1 MIDVAGTV
9 KRFNQSQLTK
19 IFSEMSGVHSSK
31 LVYQI
36 WNNPKDNNSLRLSLS
51 GYKFLVQDLKLK
63 SYKFEFD
70 KPLANK
76 HLLQLERLF
85 QGVYYLL
92 GAHKIVVF
100 DEQEAAMLSLM
111 DGDLKKYLA
120 NLENNT

>member
-1 MIDVAGTV
+1 VVTKSTL
-9 KRFNQSQLTK
+9 KRFTQTQLTQM
-19 IFSEMSGVHSSK
+19 FAEMSKQHPSK
-31 LVYQI
+31 LSYII
-36 WNNPKDNNSLRLSLS
+36 WNNPKDPASLRLSLA
-51 GYKFLVQDLKLK
+51 GFKFLSTDLKLK

-70 KPLANK
+70 QPLANK
-76 HLLQLERLF
+76 HLLQLERFF
-85 QGVYYLL
+85 QGMYYLI

>member
-1 MIDVAGTV
+1 VIVGS
-9 KRFNQSQLTK
+9 KRFNQTQLTK
-19 IFSEMSGVHSSK
+19 IFSDMSGVHSSK

-36 WNNPKDNNSLRLSLS
+36 WNNPKDNNSLRLSLA
-51 GYKFLVQDLKLK
+51 GYKLLVQDLKLK

-70 KPLANK
+70 QPLVNK

-85 QGVYYLL
+85 QGMYYLI

-111 DGDLKKYLA
+111 DGDLRKYLS

>member
-1 MIDVAGTV
+1 MERL
-9 KRFNQSQLTK
+9 KRFNQTQLTK
-19 IFSEMSGVHSSK
+19 IFSDMSGVHVSK

-36 WNNPKDNNSLRLSLS
+36 WNNPKDNNSLRLSLA

-63 SYKFEFD
+63 CYKFEFD

-76 HLLQLERLF
+76 HLLQLERFF
-85 QGVYYLL
+85 QGIYYLI

-120 NLENNT
+120 NLENNTN